1 LIFITIPQ
9 LIAFALSLAR
19 SYGVR
24 KASNRTGTSGG
35 LDWFNDPAA
44 LAGET
49 TVRMTRASPPPE
61 DVLARIAA
69 GFPILTP

>member
-9 LIAFALSLAR
+9 LIAFALSLAW

-44 LAGET
+44 LVGET